1 MFCSVIIK
9 SARLIYEMLYK
20 TVTYVPGT
28 FVTLDPGLYKTEGN
42 VPKQDNHYCLCEM
55 FDLFSLAQEMR
66 IAASPM
72 MRRSFQ
78 TF

>member
-28 FVTLDPGLYKTEGN
+28 FVTLDPGLYTHQGGGN
-42 VPKQDNHYCLCEM
+42 GLVIFQGALINKPEALVDRPVPSSVSQPQPPLW
-55 FDLFSLAQEMR
+55 
-66 IAASPM
+66 
-72 MRRSFQ
+72 
-78 TF
+78 